1 MRTIVVLCCA
11 VMFASSVAQADAD
24 TKWHG
29 QVAGGGDFGLA
40 PEVVGFGWVLFQATR
55 ADIARDADLRLYYN
69 TDTVEVGLDRL
80 SFGKNFEFSV
90 ALRAEFIFAG
100 LLRYYYQQGKR
111 VDGLGFNASYVVLL
125 PKIQWHAGDHH
136 TLELL
141 TNVRYWFFGSN
152 NTDPTYLLPRNSWV
166 FEPRLGYI
174 YWNVTSP
181 SEEWGADRLFPRIE
195 GVAVGA
201 WIGVDVRSNITP
213 WGLPDG
219 RNDPSKGILT
229 INQWLKAGWRFGD
242 RFRLELGDTANWG
255 EGQDDITRMRVAGMN
270 PYVVVVPGLPWSA
283 ILSER
288 LFVAQVSGNVRVKK
302 NKPQELG
309 LLISGGTVNDPFRV
323 GDLKQFGGIGGVAIT
338 TDLRWG
344 IWQVYARVGYAFPA
358 NWMVDNPYFAMMAG
372 LGVNA
377 F

>member
-1 MRTIVVLCCA
+1 MLV
-11 VMFASSVAQADAD
+11 ASGAYAD
-24 TKWHG
+24 TDKKWHG
-29 QVAGGGDFGLA
+29 QAAGGADFGFT
-40 PEVVGFGWVLFQATR
+40 PEVGGFGFVLFQATR

-69 TDTVEVGLDRL
+69 TDTVEVGLNRL
-80 SFGKNFEFSV
+80 SMGKNFDFSV
-90 ALRAEFIFAG
+90 ALRGEIVFAG
-100 LLRYYYQQGKR
+100 LLRFYYQQGKR
-111 VDGLGFNASYVVLL
+111 VDGFGFNASYVVLL
-125 PKIQWHAGDHH
+125 PKIQWHPANHH

-152 NTDPTYLLPRNSWV
+152 NTDPIYLLPNNTWV

-181 SEEWGADRLFPRIE
+181 SEEWGAERLFPRIE
-195 GVAVGA
+195 GVAVGVS
-201 WIGVDVRSNITP
+201 IGVDVRSDTTP
-213 WGLPDG
+213 WGLLDG

-242 RFRLELGDTANWG
+242 RFRLELQDNANWG
-255 EGQDDITRMRVAGMN
+255 ENQDDITRMRVAGMN

-288 LFVAQVSGNVRVKK
+288 LFVAQASGNVRVKK
-302 NKPQELG
+302 DKPQEIG

-323 GDLKQFGGIGGVAIT
+323 GDLKKFGGIGGVAIT

-344 IWQVYARVGYAFPA
+344 IWQVYGRAGYAFPA
-358 NWMVDNPYFAMMAG
+358 AWMVDNPYFSVLVG